1 MIQAVLFDLDG
12 TLTNTLEDIA
22 FAMNRALRLHGLP
35 EHPVAAYRYM
45 VGDGA
50 RVLARR
56 AVGAREE
63 LADAMFREYQAYYQE
78 HNLDRSKPYEGI
90 VQMLESLQEK
100 GVKLCV
106 FSNKPHADT
115 CRVVRHFFPQ
125 INFAVVRGQIDGVP
139 VKPDPA
145 GALAVA
151 REIGVAPEDFLYLG
165 DTNVDMFCARNAGMH
180 PIGVTWGFREA
191 EELLEAGAE
200 KLLHHPMELEL

>member
-1 MIQAVLFDLDG
+1 MVQAVLFDLDG

-56 AVGAREE
+56 AVGER
-63 LADAMFREYQAYYQE
+63 ADMAETMFREYQAYYQE
-78 HNLDRSKPYEGI
+78 HNLDRTQPYEGI
-90 VQMLESLQEK
+90 VQLLESLQQK

-106 FSNKPHADT
+106 FSNKPHGDT
-115 CRVVRHFFPQ
+115 CRVVEHFFPQ
-125 INFAVVRGQIDGVP
+125 IRFAVVRGQIEGVP

-151 REIGVAPEDFLYLG
+151 EAIGVAPEDFLYLG
-165 DTNVDMFCARNAGMH
+165 DTNVDMRCARNAGMH

-200 KLLHHPMELEL
+200 QLLHHPMELEM